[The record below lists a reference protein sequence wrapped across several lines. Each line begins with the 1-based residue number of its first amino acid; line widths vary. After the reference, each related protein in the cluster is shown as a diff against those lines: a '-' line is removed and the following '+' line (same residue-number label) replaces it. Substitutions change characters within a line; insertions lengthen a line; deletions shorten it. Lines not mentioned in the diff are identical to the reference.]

1 MPLLL
6 AVGAIGVGVAITALS
21 GKCLDLGIISVGCSQ
36 DQALTISNRL
46 QQTITQDVKQS
57 AKASIVQTTT
67 AQNVLEF
74 IDIKSL
80 CKDLN
85 INQSITGNINYVAKI
100 SQTLDS
106 EIKASMTEYVD
117 TAIDALN
124 EAQKSFLSGAM
135 NGKQAVDLRNELVQ
149 AINMSVTQES
159 LGSILQTINVGNT
172 LRVSGI
178 LQGDSCNFNQNIVL
192 DVFSTAVITQVM
204 KNVMSGVLVQDIIQ
218 NVKLVQKT
226 KSSLTWLWILLGIVA
241 LLGLIGL
248 VWFIYKKQHGSSSSA
263 GTSGTGGGTNIIF
276 SPGATRPTTTTPA
289 PAPAPVLPTP
299 RVTPAASSV
308 S

>member
-1 MPLLL
+1 
-6 AVGAIGVGVAITALS
+6 
-21 GKCLDLGIISVGCSQ
+21 
-36 DQALTISNRL
+36 
-46 QQTITQDVKQS
+46 
-57 AKASIVQTTT
+57 
-67 AQNVLEF
+67 
-74 IDIKSL
+74 
-80 CKDLN
+80 
-85 INQSITGNINYVAKI
+85 
-100 SQTLDS
+100 
-106 EIKASMTEYVD
+106 
-117 TAIDALN
+117 
-124 EAQKSFLSGAM
+124 
-135 NGKQAVDLRNELVQ
+135 
-149 AINMSVTQES
+149 
-159 LGSILQTINVGNT
+159 
-172 LRVSGI
+172 VSGI

>member
-1 MPLLL
+1 
-6 AVGAIGVGVAITALS
+6 
-21 GKCLDLGIISVGCSQ
+21 
-36 DQALTISNRL
+36 
-46 QQTITQDVKQS
+46 
-57 AKASIVQTTT
+57 
-67 AQNVLEF
+67 VLEF